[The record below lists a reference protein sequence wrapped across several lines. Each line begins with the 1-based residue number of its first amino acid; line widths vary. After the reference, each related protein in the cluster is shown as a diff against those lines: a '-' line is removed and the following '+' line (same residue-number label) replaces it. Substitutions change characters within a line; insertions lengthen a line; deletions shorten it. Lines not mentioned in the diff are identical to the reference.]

1 MFACV
6 LENTDVLV
14 RYLCGAGVV
23 DWTSSKEELATFL
36 AWHDIPHP
44 SHLSHISYQQGL
56 YFEMSLMFIDNE
68 SRSENVGNMILT
80 FVRGEQLELLF

>member
-1 MFACV
+1 MIKFLFLCSSFVFACV

-14 RYLCGAGVV
+14 RYLCGAGAV

-56 YFEMSLMFIDNE
+56 YL
-68 SRSENVGNMILT
+68 NV
-80 FVRGEQLELLF
+80 FHARRQ